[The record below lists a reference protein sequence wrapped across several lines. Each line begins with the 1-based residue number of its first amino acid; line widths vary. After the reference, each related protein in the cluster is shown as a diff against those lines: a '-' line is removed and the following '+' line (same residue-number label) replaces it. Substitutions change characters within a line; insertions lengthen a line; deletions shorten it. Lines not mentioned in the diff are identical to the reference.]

1 MQLPERHNY
10 DVKLS
15 WKEGRIGKLSAP
27 YISETIVVATPP
39 QFPGGVDGFWSPEH
53 LYTASIAS
61 CFFTSFTAIAEY
73 SNLEFVDLI
82 VESSGEM
89 SRNEDGK
96 YVMSK
101 VILKPVLTIEDETK
115 EKKAYRIMEKAE
127 EICLITRSI
136 QSEIIFN
143 PKVYIAEKVG

>member
-10 DVKLS
+10 EVKLS
-15 WKEGRIGKLSAP
+15 WKEGRVGELSVP
-27 YISETIVVATPP
+27 GISEILNVATPP
-39 QFPGGVDGFWSPEH
+39 QFPGGVDGVWSPEH
-53 LYTASIAS
+53 LYTASVVS

-73 SNLEFVDLI
+73 SKLEFIHLE

-89 SRNEDGK
+89 SRNEEGK

-115 EKKAYRIMEKAE
+115 EKKAYRILEKAE

-136 QSEIIFN
+136 QSEIIFE
-143 PKVYIAEKVG
+143 PSVYIAEKVG